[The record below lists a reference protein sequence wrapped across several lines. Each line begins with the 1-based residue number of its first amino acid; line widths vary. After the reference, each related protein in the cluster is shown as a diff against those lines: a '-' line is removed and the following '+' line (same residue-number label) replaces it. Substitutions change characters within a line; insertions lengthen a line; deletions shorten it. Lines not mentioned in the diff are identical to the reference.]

1 MNHLTYGV
9 KYMNYSTKEFSIK
22 TGLSAS
28 TLRYYEKERVLPFV
42 KRDGYGNRIYDDE
55 NVEWID
61 FILALRST
69 GMPIAEIKRYVDLYK
84 EGEKTIQERK
94 QMILDHKVKVQKE
107 IMQMNKYLDKIN
119 YKLSLY
125 DILEADLETKNIKI

>member
-1 MNHLTYGV
+1 
-9 KYMNYSTKEFSIK
+9 MNYSIKEFSLK
-22 TGLSAS
+22 TGLSIS
-28 TLRYYEKERVLPFV
+28 TLRFYEKERVLPFV
-42 KRDGYGNRIYDDE
+42 KRDGYGYRIYDDE
-55 NVEWID
+55 NIEWID

-94 QMILDHKVKVQKE
+94 QMILDHKVNVQKE
-107 IMQMNKYLDKIN
+107 IMQMNRYLDKIN

-125 DILEADLETKNIKI
+125 DILEEDLEKKNIKI